1 VTEKISMLVQVYL
14 YKLRSQKQKQLGV
27 TARSLVANRD
37 IDNKEATPFYHYLD
51 TPPGAALCFLA
62 HITVQGV
69 LIALTTDISPLD
81 LEPCN
86 IKGMFPGTTQVA
98 RSIGLPLLIATIA
111 YGLMNLKVLVVFIF
125 NYIFWLMLTNAFVVL
140 SLWAAI
146 SLVLK
151 LVITHDVWLTTHFVK
166 LTFLVII
173 SCNVFVDCVLPMLYY
188 EFLYKPRSVVT
199 ENIRST
205 FDITKNQPFS
215 MDKLADFASTE
226 LETESIL
233 LYHTIK
239 ALKEQRS
246 NVLQSDFK
254 ACERLATFIFEN
266 YIQGKWKTLEWYQL
280 CYITEKVTK
289 PLDLMEK
296 KSILDSLEI
305 GVTENIVLPM
315 YARMISKT

>member
-1 VTEKISMLVQVYL
+1 VTEKVSMLVQVYL
-14 YKLRSQKQKQLGV
+14 YKLRSQNQNQLGV
-27 TARSLVANRD
+27 TARSLVENRD
-37 IDNKEATPFYHYLD
+37 IDGKKATPFYHFLD
-51 TPPGAALCFLA
+51 TLPGAALCFLA
-62 HITVQGV
+62 HTIVHGV

-98 RSIGLPLLIATIA
+98 RSVGLPILIATIA
-111 YGLMNLKVLVVFIF
+111 YGLMNLKVLIVFIF
-125 NYIFWLMLTNAFVVL
+125 NYIFWLMLTNVFVVL
-140 SLWAAI
+140 TLWTSFA
-146 SLVLK
+146 LVLK
-151 LVITHDVWLTTHFVK
+151 LVTNHDWISTHLVK
-166 LTFLVII
+166 VTFLAII
-173 SCNVFVDCVLPMLYY
+173 SSNIFIDCVLPVLYY
-188 EFLYKPRSVVT
+188 HFFYKPRSVVT
-199 ENIRST
+199 QHTRAT
-205 FDITKNQPFS
+205 FDITKHQPFS
-215 MDKLADFASTE
+215 MDRLTDFASTE
-226 LETESIL
+226 LEAESIL

-289 PLDLMEK
+289 PLELMEK

-305 GVTENIVLPM
+305 GVTENIILPM
-315 YARMISKT
+315 YARMLSKT